1 MATVEERLHEHD
13 VILAEVQ
20 AQLAQ
25 LLQGQSNA
33 AELIERRADQA
44 AAVVREEA
52 ETQRAAIQRAA
63 EDAKRDIGDVNAAVV
78 KVSTGLLT
86 LQQQVTK
93 WAAAG
98 SLAGAVVLFI
108 AVRALGF

>member
-1 MATVEERLHEHD
+1 MMTLTVDDRLDALEAA
-13 VILAEVQ
+13 VARIETGQAQAAAAVLAEVR
-20 AQLAQ
+20 
-25 LLQGQSNA
+25 
-33 AELIERRADQA
+33 AEGEKQRKAITDAGHE
-44 AAVVREEA
+44 AAV
-52 ETQRAAIQRAA
+52 Q
-63 EDAKRDIGDVNAAVV
+63 IGKVNAAVIT
-78 KVSTGLLT
+78 VSTGLLT

>member
-1 MATVEERLHEHD
+1 MATIEERVTALEEAY
-13 VILAEVQ
+13 AEVTT
-20 AQLAQ
+20 ALATQ
-25 LLQGQSNA
+25 TESIAREGLQQ
-33 AELIERRADQA
+33 
-44 AAVVREEA
+44 RE
-52 ETQRAAIQRAA
+52 AIRLEGARVTDRIA
-63 EDAKRDIGDVNAAVV
+63 GVNEAVV